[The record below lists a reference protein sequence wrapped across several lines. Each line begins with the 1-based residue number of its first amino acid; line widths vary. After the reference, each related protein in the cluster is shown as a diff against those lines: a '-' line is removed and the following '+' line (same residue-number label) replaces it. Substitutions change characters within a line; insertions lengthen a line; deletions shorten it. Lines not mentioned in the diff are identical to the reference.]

1 MKESCAIKRRQINNV
16 NSKRVTS
23 LVCAALPR
31 IFVVVV
37 ALLWFLASV
46 FVILLPFIN
55 HNFHLLRIQE
65 LFYVNYGAQLEQQ
78 CQSVYCLSCRVPL
91 KSVFVICYVIAA
103 CAIKSIVVVSF
114 NRSRGSSS
122 CGAKSSE
129 SNGRPDCASC
139 QALISRA
146 VSRMRHNELLSE

>member
-1 MKESCAIKRRQINNV
+1 MCHKAKANKQFEFEKE
-16 NSKRVTS
+16 
-23 LVCAALPR
+23 LPVLSVLPCLE
-31 IFVVVV
+31 FLLLLW
-37 ALLWFLASV
+37 LLWFLASLS
-46 FVILLPFIN
+46 VILLPFIN
-55 HNFHLLRIQE
+55 HNFHLLRIE
-65 LFYVNYGAQLEQQ
+65 EFFYVNYGAQLEQQ

-91 KSVFVICYVIAA
+91 KSVFVIYYVIAA

-139 QALISRA
+139 QALISRP
-146 VSRMRHNELLSE
+146 VSRRRHNE